1 MKGIFMNIN
10 FNTLF
15 QKSLPLIYVILFAF
29 LLNSVIFFYLPK
41 SGVDFVKNDS
51 LFLDYKKYGFYS
63 NIKNIEKKV
72 DDTNSKQIV
81 QTLAKYN
88 LKAIYLVNND
98 VGWITI
104 EEKSAEN
111 SFILA
116 QGEQIDG
123 YTLFKFYKN
132 YVLFIKENKEFKLE
146 MKEEDSSNLNLIE
159 PSNNQKQEIVIK
171 NNGAIISRDY
181 LNSYTSNI
189 DKVWK
194 DITIDEIKN
203 GNKIEGFKISK
214 VTKNSVFEKIGL
226 KEGDII
232 KTINNNA
239 LNSYGDAMK
248 VYSNIKDTTYL
259 NIEVL
264 RKNEVVELNYEI
276 N

>member
-1 MKGIFMNIN
+1 MYIN

-15 QKSLPLIYVILFAF
+15 QKFLPLIYVILFAF
-29 LLNSVIFFYLPK
+29 LLDSVIFFYLPK
-41 SGVDFVKNDS
+41 SGVDFIKNDS

-63 NIKNIEKKV
+63 NTKNIDKKV
-72 DDTNSKQIV
+72 DDENSKQIT
-81 QTLAKYN
+81 QTLEKYN

-98 VGWITI
+98 IGWITI
-104 EEKSAEN
+104 EEKSGEN

-132 YVLFIKENKEFKLE
+132 YILFIKENKEFKLE
-146 MKEEDSSNLNLIE
+146 INEEDNNNLAIGK
-159 PSNNQKQEIVIK
+159 PSNNQNQEIIIK

-203 GNKIEGFKISK
+203 GNKSEGFKISK
-214 VTKNSVFEKIGL
+214 ITKNSVFEKIGL
-226 KEGDII
+226 KDGDTI
-232 KTINNNA
+232 KSINNNT
-239 LNSYGDAMK
+239 LSSYADAMK
-248 VYSNIKDTTYL
+248 VYSNVKDATYF

>member
-1 MKGIFMNIN
+1 MNIN

-15 QKSLPLIYVILFAF
+15 QKLLPLIYVILFAF
-29 LLNSVIFFYLPK
+29 LLTSVIFFYLPK

-51 LFLDYKKYGFYS
+51 LFLDYKKYGFYL
-63 NIKNIEKKV
+63 NRKNIEKKV
-72 DDTNSKQIV
+72 DDENSKQIV
-81 QTLAKYN
+81 QTLSKYN
-88 LKAIYLVNND
+88 LKAIYLINND

-104 EEKSAEN
+104 EEKSEEK
-111 SFILA
+111 SYILA

-123 YTLFKFYKN
+123 YTLFKFYKSF
-132 YVLFIKENKEFKLE
+132 VLFIKDNKEFKLE
-146 MKEEDSSNLNLIE
+146 IKEQDSTNSSITE
-159 PSNNQKQEIVIK
+159 SSNNQKQEIVIK
-171 NNGAIISRDY
+171 SNGAIISRDY

-194 DITIDEIKN
+194 DIAIDEIIN

-214 VTKNSVFEKIGL
+214 ITKNSVFEKIGL
-226 KEGDII
+226 KDGDTI
-232 KTINNNA
+232 KSINNNT
-239 LNSYGDAMK
+239 LNSYADAMK
-248 VYSNIKDTTYL
+248 VYSNIKDITYL

>member
-1 MKGIFMNIN
+1 MNIN

-41 SGVDFVKNDS
+41 SGVDFVKSDS

-72 DDTNSKQIV
+72 DDTNSKQSV

-88 LKAIYLVNND
+88 LKAIYFRSND
-98 VGWITI
+98 EGWITI
-104 EEKSAEN
+104 EEKSGDK
-111 SFILA
+111 SYILA

-123 YTLFKFYKN
+123 YTLFKLFKN
-132 YVLFIKENKEFKLE
+132 YILFIKDNKEFKLE
-146 MKEEDSSNLNLIE
+146 FKEEIGANSSFSE
-159 PSNNQKQEIVIK
+159 PLNNQKQEIIIK

-189 DKVWK
+189 EKIWK
-194 DITIDEIKN
+194 DIAIDEIKN

-214 VTKNSVFEKIGL
+214 VVENSDFEKIGL
-226 KEGDII
+226 KKGDVI
-232 KTINNNA
+232 KAINNNA
-239 LNSYGDAMK
+239 LNSYADALR
-248 VYSNIKDTTYL
+248 VYNSIKDTTYL

>member
-1 MKGIFMNIN
+1 MNIN

-15 QKSLPLIYVILFAF
+15 QKLLPLIYVILFAF
-29 LLNSVIFFYLPK
+29 LLTSVIFFYLPK

-51 LFLDYKKYGFYS
+51 LFLDYKKYGFYL
-63 NIKNIEKKV
+63 NRKNIEKKV
-72 DDTNSKQIV
+72 DDENSKQIV
-81 QTLAKYN
+81 QTLSKYN
-88 LKAIYLVNND
+88 LKAIYLINND

-104 EEKSAEN
+104 EEKSEEK
-111 SFILA
+111 SYILA

-123 YTLFKFYKN
+123 YTLFKFYKSF
-132 YVLFIKENKEFKLE
+132 VLFIKDNKEFKLE
-146 MKEEDSSNLNLIE
+146 IKEQDSTNSSITESL
-159 PSNNQKQEIVIK
+159 NNQKQEIVIK
-171 NNGAIISRDY
+171 SNGAIISRDY

-194 DITIDEIKN
+194 DIAIDEIIN

-214 VTKNSVFEKIGL
+214 ITKNSVFEKIGL
-226 KEGDII
+226 KDGDTI
-232 KTINNNA
+232 KSINNNT
-239 LNSYGDAMK
+239 LNSYADAMK
-248 VYSNIKDTTYL
+248 VYSNIKDITYL

>member
-1 MKGIFMNIN
+1 MYIN

-15 QKSLPLIYVILFAF
+15 QKFLPLIYVILFAF
-29 LLNSVIFFYLPK
+29 LLNSLIFFYLPK
-41 SGVDFVKNDS
+41 SSVDFVKNDS

-63 NIKNIEKKV
+63 TIKNIEKKV
-72 DDTNSKQIV
+72 EDKNPKQTI

-88 LKAIYLVNND
+88 LKAIYLVSND

-104 EEKSAEN
+104 EEKSEEN

-116 QGEQIDG
+116 QSEQIDG
-123 YTLFKFYKN
+123 YTLFKFYKS
-132 YVLFIKENKEFKLE
+132 YVLFIKDNIEFKLE
-146 MKEEDSSNLNLIE
+146 IKEEDNDILTSIE
-159 PSNNQKQEIVIK
+159 PQNNQKQEIVIK
-171 NNGAIISRDY
+171 SNGAIISRDY

-214 VTKNSVFEKIGL
+214 ITKNSVFEKIGL
-226 KEGDII
+226 KDGDTI
-232 KTINNNA
+232 KSINNNT
-239 LNSYGDAMK
+239 LSSYADAMK
-248 VYSNIKDTTYL
+248 IYNNVKDATYF

>member
-1 MKGIFMNIN
+1 MNIN

-15 QKSLPLIYVILFAF
+15 HKSLPFIYIILLAF
-29 LLNSVIFFYLPK
+29 LINSVIFFYLPK
-41 SGVDFVKNDS
+41 SGVDFIKNNS
-51 LFLDYKKYGFYS
+51 LFLDYKKYAFYS

-81 QTLAKYN
+81 QTLSKYN
-88 LKAIYLVNND
+88 LKAIYFRSND
-98 VGWITI
+98 EGWITI
-104 EEKSAEN
+104 EEKSGDK
-111 SFILA
+111 SYILA

-123 YTLFKFYKN
+123 YTLFRLFKN
-132 YVLFIKENKEFKLE
+132 YILFIKDNKEFKLE
-146 MKEEDSSNLNLIE
+146 IKEEIGGNSSFSE
-159 PSNNQKQEIVIK
+159 PLNNQNQEIVIK

-189 DKVWK
+189 EKIWEN
-194 DITIDEIKN
+194 IAIDEIKN
-203 GNKIEGFKISK
+203 DNKVEGFKISK
-214 VTKNSVFEKIGL
+214 ITKNSVFEKIGL

-248 VYSNIKDTTYL
+248 VYNNIKDTTYL

-264 RKNEVVELNYEI
+264 RKNELVELNYEI

>member
-1 MKGIFMNIN
+1 MNIN

-72 DDTNSKQIV
+72 DNESSKQIV
-81 QTLAKYN
+81 QTLSKYN

-98 VGWITI
+98 IGWITI
-104 EEKSAEN
+104 EEKSGES

-116 QGEQIDG
+116 QDEQIDG
-123 YTLFKFYKN
+123 YKLFKFYKN

-146 MKEEDSSNLNLIE
+146 IKEEDNGTLNFIE

-203 GNKIEGFKISK
+203 ANKIEGFKISK
-214 VTKNSVFEKIGL
+214 VVKNSVFEKIGL

>member
-1 MKGIFMNIN
+1 MYIN

-15 QKSLPLIYVILFAF
+15 QKFLPLIYVILFAF
-29 LLNSVIFFYLPK
+29 LVDSVIFFYLPK
-41 SGVDFVKNDS
+41 SGVDFVKNNS
-51 LFLDYKKYGFYS
+51 LFLDYKKYAFYS
-63 NIKNIEKKV
+63 TIKNIEKKV
-72 DDTNSKQIV
+72 DDENSKQTI

-88 LKAIYLVNND
+88 LKAIYLVSND

-104 EEKSAEN
+104 EEKSGEN

-132 YVLFIKENKEFKLE
+132 HILFVKENIEFKLE
-146 MKEEDSSNLNLIE
+146 INEEDSADLTIVDS
-159 PSNNQKQEIVIK
+159 SNNQNQGIVIK
-171 NNGAIISRDY
+171 SNGAIISRDY

-194 DITIDEIKN
+194 DITIDEITN

-214 VTKNSVFEKIGL
+214 ITKNSVFEKIGL
-226 KEGDII
+226 KDGDTI
-232 KTINNNA
+232 KSINNNT
-239 LNSYGDAMK
+239 LSSYADAMK
-248 VYSNIKDTTYL
+248 IYNNVKDATYF